1 MKHKSRHFLTSP
13 LACLLCAALLCCSWN
28 LNAQNYPKQFDP
40 PRLVS
45 DYINLLNADQQALL
59 EAKILA
65 FNDTSSTQIAVVIIA
80 TTDGNDIAQYSTELY
95 NNWGI
100 GQKGK
105 DNGALFLIAKDD
117 HKTFIATGYGVE
129 DVLPDAICKRI
140 IERDVLPAFKQGNYY
155 VGINAG
161 VDKIIG
167 YTTGK
172 FHADDADDSPSA
184 QPVHRIGNIM
194 FIVLIIG
201 FIVLMT
207 LLSIFRG
214 GGGGTTFY
222 GGGYRG
228 GGFFGGGFGGGGFGG
243 GSSGGGGFGGFG
255 GGSSGGG
262 GAGGS
267 W

>member
-1 MKHKSRHFLTSP
+1 MKSNLQSLIKSLSTC
-13 LACLLCAALLCCSWN
+13 LASVLLLCLAFASQ
-28 LNAQNYPKQFDP
+28 AQNYPKQFDP

-45 DYINLLNADQQALL
+45 DYVNVLSTDQQASL
-59 EAKILA
+59 EAKLLG
-65 FNDTSSTQIAVVIIA
+65 FNDTSSTQVAVVIIA
-80 TTDGNDIAQYSTELY
+80 STEGNDIAQYSTELY
-95 NNWGI
+95 NNWGV

-105 DNGALFLIAKDD
+105 DNGVLFLVASED

-140 IERDVLPAFKQGNYY
+140 IDRDIIPAFKQGDYNG
-155 VGINAG
+155 GINAG

-172 FHADDADDSPSA
+172 FHADDTDLEPQAQPSA
-184 QPVHRIGNIM
+184 HRIGNTM
-194 FIVLIIG
+194 FIILIFG
-201 FIVLMT
+201 FIILMVI
-207 LLSIFRG
+207 LSIFRG
-214 GGGGTTFY
+214 GGGGTTYY

-228 GGFFGGGFGGGGFGG
+228 GGFFGGGGFGGGGG
-243 GSSGGGGFGGFG
+243 GGGGFGGFG